1 MDNKR
6 IYTIFAIIFTNI
18 LGAGVIMPIL
28 PLFAVNEMGASFR
41 LAALLAAAYFG
52 AQFLAAPVLG
62 RLSDQYGRRPI
73 LIISQIGTVISFVM
87 FIYARQAGTFI
98 DGLGLSIGMSGGLVM
113 LFAARTLDGITGGN
127 ITTAQAYVTDVS
139 TPETRTQSLGLLTA
153 AFGLGFIFGPA
164 LGGFLSQINVIT
176 PFIGAAIIT
185 LGTLILTIITL
196 EESLPPEKRGKAVRK
211 KRMSNVGIV
220 FSNPDFGLVV
230 LIGFMSALAFSAI
243 PPTFSLYASEVLF
256 KDITD
261 PSAVSRNI
269 GLMLTFMGVITVV
282 TQMKL
287 IRPLVKRYGE
297 RNLVLAGQIIL
308 CIAMLN
314 YSLYTAP
321 VVATIMLAPWAFAR
335 GISDPS
341 MQSLVTRF
349 GDENTRGQLLGLY
362 QSFVSLAFIFG
373 PIWSGYIF
381 QTISPQAVFITGGIL
396 VIPAFLASLRLK
408 RSDLPGGP
416 AHGQEH

>member
-1 MDNKR
+1 
-6 IYTIFAIIFTNI
+6 
-18 LGAGVIMPIL
+18 
-28 PLFAVNEMGASFR
+28 
-41 LAALLAAAYFG
+41 
-52 AQFLAAPVLG
+52 
-62 RLSDQYGRRPI
+62 
-73 LIISQIGTVISFVM
+73 
-87 FIYARQAGTFI
+87 
-98 DGLGLSIGMSGGLVM
+98 GGLVM

-196 EESLPPEKRGKAVRK
+196 EESLPPEKRGKSVRK
-211 KRMSNVGIV
+211 KRMSNVGII

-256 KDITD
+256 KDIPD

-349 GDENTRGQLLGLY
+349 GDDNTRGQLLGLY

-381 QTISPQAVFITGGIL
+381 QTISPQAVFITGGLL

-408 RSDLPGGP
+408 RIDLPGGP
-416 AHGQEH
+416 ARGHGHG